1 MGQFEK
7 LILRDRNHPSVILWS
22 IGNEEWVIHGTE
34 TGHNI
39 ANSLISRLK
48 ELDPTR
54 LYSYAGNN
62 GNEFAGINELMP
74 IRGFNYMNNN
84 ADIDKYHKDHPGQI
98 LMGSEEASTL
108 CTRGIYFKDS
118 VKGYVPDYDV
128 TFPYWGATA
137 EHWLKYYSARDF
149 LLGAFVWTGFDYRGE
164 PTPYEW
170 PCINSHFGIMD
181 VCGFPKNNYYYYQ
194 SWWSNKD
201 VLHICPHWNWKGK
214 EGEIIDVWCN
224 SNCQTVELFLN
235 GKSLGRKT
243 MDPFSHLEWKVPYKP
258 GVLEARGIRD
268 GRKLTERIET
278 TGPPASIILNPDRN
292 SINGDGEDVSVIN
305 VSVADEKGREVA
317 DAGNLITF
325 ELKGN
330 GRIIGVGNGDPSS
343 HEADKCLAGKYQR
356 RLFNGKCQ
364 LIVQSGTGAGT
375 IEVIAST
382 AGLKPGSALIQ
393 AGTCTPRPGVESIK

>member
-1 MGQFEK
+1 M
-7 LILRDRNHPSVILWS
+7 
-22 IGNEEWVIHGTE
+22 
-34 TGHNI
+34 
-39 ANSLISRLK
+39 
-48 ELDPTR
+48 
-54 LYSYAGNN
+54 
-62 GNEFAGINELMP
+62 
-74 IRGFNYMNNN
+74 
-84 ADIDKYHKDHPGQI
+84 DI
-98 LMGSEEASTL
+98 
-108 CTRGIYFKDS
+108 C
-118 VKGYVPDYDV
+118 GY
-128 TFPYWGATA
+128 
-137 EHWLKYYSARDF
+137 
-149 LLGAFVWTGFDYRGE
+149 
-164 PTPYEW
+164 
-170 PCINSHFGIMD
+170 
-181 VCGFPKNNYYYYQ
+181 PKTNYYYYQ
-194 SWWSNKD
+194 EWWRIWMRFTWRRIGTGKD
-201 VLHICPHWNWKGK
+201 KKAIPSLYGATATANPWNCSSTGKALAGKPWIRFHISSGKVLI
-214 EGEIIDVWCN
+214 
-224 SNCQTVELFLN
+224 
-235 GKSLGRKT
+235 
-243 MDPFSHLEWKVPYKP
+243 KP

-278 TGPPASIILNPDRN
+278 TGPPVSIILNPDRN

-330 GRIIGVGNGDPSS
+330 GRIIGVGNGHPSS